1 MTSRG
6 LLVKGSGE
14 AMHISLRSGERIY
27 INGAVVRVDRKV
39 SMELL
44 NDVTFLLESHVI
56 LADDATTP
64 LRQLYFILQ
73 TVLIE
78 PAKADEARAMYEQ
91 SRALLMVSFTSRDVL
106 DGLERVH
113 KQIEAGKIFD
123 ALRIIRTL
131 YPLEEAILAGRRSSQ
146 TVLDTEQQERVAC
159 K

>member
-1 MTSRG
+1 
-6 LLVKGSGE
+6 
-14 AMHISLRSGERIY
+14 MHISLRAGERIY

-64 LRQLYFILQ
+64 LRQLYFIVQ
-73 TVLIE
+73 TMLIE

-91 SRALLMVSFTSRDVL
+91 SHALLMMSFTSRDVL
-106 DGLERVH
+106 DGLARVRQ
-113 KQIEAGKIFD
+113 QIEAGKIFD

-131 YPLEEAILAGRRSSQ
+131 YPLEEAILAGGRPAQ
-146 TVLDTEQQERVAC
+146 PVMFTEQREPVAC